1 MTHASLF
8 SGIGGFDLAAEMAG
22 FTNVFQ
28 VENNPWAQKVLAKN
42 FPDVTRYADIKEFNG
57 TPYRGTI
64 NLLTGGFPCQPFSTA
79 GKRQGEADD
88 RYLWPEMLRVIRE
101 VKPTYV
107 IGENVAGL
115 TSMDSGRTLETICTD
130 LEAEGYTVEPYLVP
144 AAAVGAWHKRE
155 RIWIVGYTKHY
166 GQPATQTGRTDTQPQ
181 EPAQPIQKRQPKR
194 ASSIQS
200 SVTANTNNRVHTRKL
215 DEGRNRAE
223 AEGGKGGNTKERQT
237 HNGQRLWNEPG
248 TGCENATNTKG
259 VRMERNGSTRKQEP
273 QTQIGKE
280 LFGCYSTGNGT
291 SYWSIEPSVGRVANG
306 VPNRVD
312 RLKGLGNAIV
322 PQVAYQFML
331 VIKQLLTPNTHNS

>member
-8 SGIGGFDLAAEMAG
+8 SGIGGFDLAAEKAG

-28 VENNPWAQKVLAKN
+28 VENNQWAQKVLAKN

-155 RIWIVGYTKHY
+155 RIWIVAYPNNVRNGNGFRQIQRENEEISKRNDN
-166 GQPATQTGRTDTQPQ
+166 AKFSDTS
-181 EPAQPIQKRQPKR
+181 EY
-194 ASSIQS
+194 
-200 SVTANTNNRVHTRKL
+200 
-215 DEGRNRAE
+215 
-223 AEGGKGGNTKERQT
+223 
-237 HNGQRLWNEPG
+237 
-248 TGCENATNTKG
+248 NATDSKC
-259 VRMERNGSTRKQEP
+259 NGLQ
-273 QTQIGKE
+273 G
-280 LFGCYSTGNGT
+280 
-291 SYWSIEPSVGRVANG
+291 
-306 VPNRVD
+306 
-312 RLKGLGNAIV
+312 
-322 PQVAYQFML
+322 
-331 VIKQLLTPNTHNS
+331 